1 MPSRFNAGLRKFL
14 CVNVLTMEDEMA
26 EKTNDFKKVAAH
38 LNDLIDVCKDGE
50 NGYRKAAED
59 VKDPDLRAMFS
70 RFSQQRGQFAGE
82 LQSAVADLGVKP
94 ETDGTARGALHRGWI
109 DVKSA
114 VTGRDEKA
122 VIDECETGDD
132 VAKGTYE
139 RVLKEG
145 NLAGTTRSMV
155 MQQYEQVKA
164 AHDNVRALQLQYDRS
179 R

>member
-1 MPSRFNAGLRKFL
+1 MDQL
-14 CVNVLTMEDEMA
+14 
-26 EKTNDFKKVAAH
+26 NDPKKIASH

-59 VKDPDLRAMFS
+59 AKDPELKNLFM
-70 RFSQQRGQFAGE
+70 RFSQERSNFAGE
-82 LQSAVADLGVKP
+82 LQSAVADLGMKP
-94 ETDGTARGALHRGWI
+94 ETSGTVRAALHRGWI

-114 VTGRDEKA
+114 VSSRDDKA
-122 VIDECETGDD
+122 IIDECETGDD
-132 VAKGTYE
+132 VAKETYE

-155 MQQYEQVKA
+155 MRQYEQVKA
-164 AHDNVRALQLQYDRS
+164 AHDNIRALQLQYDTS